1 MTNEQRTQKIE
12 TIIGTIGFA
21 NEDELSLP
29 YAPESFKRY
38 EFDQEFKGKFLYIPT
53 SEREIFIAL
62 DGRIQGES
70 GYEISLEARKIQH
83 EKIKEFLT
91 HLHSETEQ
99 LMPSAGGYC
108 TIIPEKNF
116 LAFFGTTI
124 RYQKGIDEMKDG
136 LVARE
141 INQESGGLIHRVL
154 PLKGQME
161 LAKEIQEISLDENGE
176 PYVKLDFSGSVR
188 RLKC

>member
-1 MTNEQRTQKIE
+1 
-12 TIIGTIGFA
+12 
-21 NEDELSLP
+21 
-29 YAPESFKRY
+29 
-38 EFDQEFKGKFLYIPT
+38 
-53 SEREIFIAL
+53 
-62 DGRIQGES
+62 
-70 GYEISLEARKIQH
+70 
-83 EKIKEFLT
+83 
-91 HLHSETEQ
+91 
-99 LMPSAGGYC
+99 MPSAGGYC